1 MRRIIYAIVI
11 AFHFHFFLYK
21 ICKYILS
28 CFMLYNESL
37 KSVQNKKS
45 YHLNSYRIA
54 MSNKHLRLL
63 NLKCLVSKRMVF
75 LPVGKCFYYKILRY
89 FLHNTTSV
97 GKNVCVCDTW
107 STFKGKNMCVW
118 HMVIWHLFPFRSAE
132 QTKEWTSKMKFQG
145 IMGLPVGGGW
155 LVLTFHKLRV
165 FLSS

>member
-54 MSNKHLRLL
+54 MSNKHLRLI
-63 NLKCLVSKRMVF
+63 NLKCLVSKQMVF
-75 LPVGKCFYYKILRY
+75 LPVGKCFYYKILRC
-89 FLHNTTSV
+89 FLHITTSM
-97 GKNVCVCDTW
+97 GKNVCVW
-107 STFKGKNMCVW
+107 HIEYIHREEYVCVT
-118 HMVIWHLFPFRSAE
+118 H
-132 QTKEWTSKMKFQG
+132 G
-145 IMGLPVGGGW
+145 N
-155 LVLTFHKLRV
+155 LTFV
-165 FLSS
+165 FFQECWTDQRMNIWNGIPGHHGFTCGRGLAGSHFS